1 MKGEHQCI
9 TWTANWSKSK
19 KIKMQNGWFIIIIF
33 YFIYFVL
40 IFVKICIVLYIFLMF
55 SMSCNLHFWFLTEEK
70 QQFKSESSSCA
81 LFLKVDR

>member
-40 IFVKICIVLYIFLMF
+40 IFVKICIVFVYIFYVFNVLQ
-55 SMSCNLHFWFLTEEK
+55 LTFLVSYWRKATI
-70 QQFKSESSSCA
+70 
-81 LFLKVDR
+81 